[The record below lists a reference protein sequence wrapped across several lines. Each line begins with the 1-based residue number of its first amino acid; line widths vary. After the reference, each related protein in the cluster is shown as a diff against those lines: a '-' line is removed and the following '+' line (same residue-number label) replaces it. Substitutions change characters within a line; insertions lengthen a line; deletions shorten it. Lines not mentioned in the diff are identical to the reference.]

1 MPVISERSPSL
12 VKIEVLG
19 HGCAN
24 CQKLEANA
32 RDAVGMAGVEAVV
45 IKVADDATIAA
56 YGVLNTPGLVI
67 DGEVKSAGR
76 VPSAGDITEWLM
88 AAS

>member
-1 MPVISERSPSL
+1 M

-32 RDAVGMAGVEAVV
+32 RDAAGMAGVEAEVV
-45 IKVADDATIAA
+45 KVADDVEIASR
-56 YGVLNTPGLVI
+56 GVLNTPGLVI

-76 VPSAGDITEWLM
+76 VPSAGDIAEWLT
-88 AAS
+88 AG